1 MHTLACLNEFA
12 SGFSERFRMTQNGSF
27 GWGKGAAATG
37 GLGERRRRSGPAG
50 QEDKQLQQDHQDTA
64 SHLVKLREGP
74 HRTHTR
80 STHAQRIHAS
90 CGHALIWEIAASQL
104 FPAINSHNERK
115 PETGTSKPRKYV
127 ISHVCIRMRIYNNNI
142 ITGAHTH
149 T

>member
-90 CGHALIWEIAASQL
+90 CGHASLAGIVRIRVDLGNSRFAA
-104 FPAINSHNERK
+104 
-115 PETGTSKPRKYV
+115 
-127 ISHVCIRMRIYNNNI
+127 ISCDQF
-142 ITGAHTH
+142 T
-149 T
+149 